1 MGFKIYT
8 EDFKHK
14 VAEAYNS
21 GMKISDVAEMFG
33 VSTSAVSSWSSGTKK
48 KDRRLMFSVEQ
59 KKEFVKYRIQH
70 NISHED
76 MAKQIGVV
84 KDTFKNW
91 ENDYFY
97 EVMEEIQRENRRF
110 QKKERFGKANW
121 TYVGTG
127 GYFS

>member
-1 MGFKIYT
+1 
-8 EDFKHK
+8 
-14 VAEAYNS
+14 
-21 GMKISDVAEMFG
+21 MKISDVAEMSG
-33 VSTSAVSSWSSGTKK
+33 VSTSAVSIWASGK
-48 KDRRLMFSVEQ
+48 KDKRLIFSVDQ

-97 EVMEEIQRENRRF
+97 EVMEEIKRENRRF
-110 QKKERFGKANW
+110 QKKERFGKTSW

>member
-1 MGFKIYT
+1 
-8 EDFKHK
+8 
-14 VAEAYNS
+14 
-21 GMKISDVAEMFG
+21 
-33 VSTSAVSSWSSGTKK
+33 
-48 KDRRLMFSVEQ
+48 
-59 KKEFVKYRIQH
+59 
-70 NISHED
+70 

-97 EVMEEIQRENRRF
+97 EVMEEIKRENRRF
-110 QKKERFGKANW
+110 QKKERFGKTNW

>member
-1 MGFKIYT
+1 
-8 EDFKHK
+8 
-14 VAEAYNS
+14 
-21 GMKISDVAEMFG
+21 MF
-33 VSTSAVSSWSSGTKK
+33 T
-48 KDRRLMFSVEQ
+48 VEQ
-59 KKEFVKYRIQH
+59 KKGFVKYRIQH

-110 QKKERFGKANW
+110 KKKERFGKANW

>member
-33 VSTSAVSSWSSGTKK
+33 VSTSAVSSWASGK
-48 KDRRLMFSVEQ
+48 KDKRLIFSVDQ

>member
-33 VSTSAVSSWSSGTKK
+33 VSTSAVSSWASGK
-48 KDRRLMFSVEQ
+48 KDKRLIFSVDQ

-76 MAKQIGVV
+76 M
-84 KDTFKNW
+84 
-91 ENDYFY
+91 
-97 EVMEEIQRENRRF
+97 EEIKRENRRF
-110 QKKERFGKANW
+110 QKKERFGKTNW

>member
-1 MGFKIYT
+1 
-8 EDFKHK
+8 
-14 VAEAYNS
+14 
-21 GMKISDVAEMFG
+21 MF
-33 VSTSAVSSWSSGTKK
+33 T
-48 KDRRLMFSVEQ
+48 VEQ
-59 KKEFVKYRIQH
+59 KKGFVKYRIQH